1 MPATSVAQQKAM
13 GIAHAAQQGKIRIK
27 PNTPSADIAK
37 SMKPSDVKDFAST
50 SHKGLPN
57 KVDEFKFY
65 TVLTPQ
71 SYEQKPQELVQQ
83 HTPFS
88 FAQAGHQPEMVHS
101 FHMEE
106 DPAMGCAYDMVK
118 ELYEAA
124 TALEE
129 KKELVSSKLQ
139 KEIDRL
145 HKEASNA
152 MNLARKEPEQA
163 DAHRGHS
170 SALLEKIKHL
180 EAKYKTVSG
189 SKKEIK
195 PLEELKTK
203 NSPKKEDKKDKK
215 EK

>member
-1 MPATSVAQQKAM
+1 M
-13 GIAHAAQQGKIRIK
+13 IRIK
-27 PNTPSADIAK
+27 PNMPAAQPQ
-37 SMKPSDVKDFAST
+37 KPNNS
-50 SHKGLPN
+50 GN
-57 KVDEFKFY
+57 FKFY

-88 FAQAGHQPEMVHS
+88 FSQAGHEPEMVHS
-101 FHMEE
+101 FHMDEA
-106 DPAMGCAYDMVK
+106 PAMGCAYDMVK
-118 ELYEAA
+118 ELHEAA
-124 TALEE
+124 TSLEE
-129 KKELVSSKLQ
+129 KKEMVSAKLQ

-180 EAKYKTVSG
+180 EQKCKTVTG

-195 PLEELKTK
+195 PLEEMKTK
-203 NSPKKEDKKDKK
+203 KAPKKEDKEDKKDKK
-215 EK
+215 DK

>member
-1 MPATSVAQQKAM
+1 MPAVSQAQQQAM

-27 PNTPSADIAK
+27 PNTPSANIAK

-71 SYEQKPQELVQQ
+71 SYEQKPKDLVQQ
-83 HTPFS
+83 CTPFS
-88 FAQAGHQPEMVHS
+88 FSQAGHQPEAVHS

-106 DPAMGCAYDMVK
+106 EPAMECAYNMVK
-118 ELYEAA
+118 ELHEAA

-180 EAKYKTVSG
+180 EAKHKTVAS

-195 PLEELKTK
+195 PLEEWNSKK
-203 NSPKKEDKKDKK
+203 SPKKEDKKDK
-215 EK
+215 

>member
-1 MPATSVAQQKAM
+1 MPAQSIAQQQAM
-13 GIAHAAQQGKIRIK
+13 GIAHAGQQGKIRIK
-27 PNTPSADIAK
+27 PNTPSANIAS

-57 KVDEFKFY
+57 QAENFKFY

-88 FAQAGHQPEMVHS
+88 FSQAGHQPEMVHS

-106 DPAMGCAYDMVK
+106 EPAMGCAYDMVK

-129 KKELVSSKLQ
+129 KKEMVSDNSIFENKI
-139 KEIDRL
+139 KEIDLLQEIEKKYTATTTLMRGIMVMQKLFDNLNLDILDETKQARL
-145 HKEASNA
+145 IAT
-152 MNLARKEPEQA
+152 
-163 DAHRGHS
+163 
-170 SALLEKIKHL
+170 
-180 EAKYKTVSG
+180 KT
-189 SKKEIK
+189 
-195 PLEELKTK
+195 LQ
-203 NSPKKEDKKDKK
+203 
-215 EK
+215 